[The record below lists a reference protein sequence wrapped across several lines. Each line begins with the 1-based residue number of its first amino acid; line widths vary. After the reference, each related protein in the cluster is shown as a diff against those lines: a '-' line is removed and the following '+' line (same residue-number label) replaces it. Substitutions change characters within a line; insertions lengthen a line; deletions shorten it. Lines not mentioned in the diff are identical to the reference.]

1 MNRALKIFIVEDEYI
16 NRIHLKKSLEKM
28 GHEVKGQAS
37 SAQEA
42 IDLLKSTPVDL
53 MILDIN
59 LGKEEKD
66 GIWIG
71 EYVSTHYNIPFI
83 YLTAYGTESIVKRA
97 INTSPYA
104 YLTKPFNEVE
114 LSASMELAMNRF
126 YLDNKK
132 IETKEIII
140 GNEKVFTKINSSEIY
155 YIESQGNYVHIHTV
169 EKIYKERTTLLAMLN
184 KLQKESFLQIH
195 RSFVVNINK
204 VEKITPSKAS
214 IADIEIPITR
224 NHEVLMNGILIH
236 NK

>member
-1 MNRALKIFIVEDEYI
+1 MNPALKIFIVEDEYI
-16 NRIHLKKSLEKM
+16 NRIHLKKALEKM

-59 LGKEEKD
+59 LGEEEKD

-104 YLTKPFNEVE
+104 YLVKPFNELE
-114 LSASMELAMNRF
+114 LSASIELAMNRF
-126 YLDNKK
+126 RLDNQK
-132 IETKEIII
+132 IKAKDITI
-140 GNEKVFTKINSSEIY
+140 GNAKSFTKINSNEIY
-155 YIESQGNYVHIHTV
+155 YIESQGNYVHIYTL
-169 EKIYKERTTLLAMLN
+169 EKIYKERTTLGTMLE
-184 KLQKESFLQIH
+184 KLPKENFVQIH
-195 RSFVVNINK
+195 RSFVVNIGK
-204 VEKITPSKAS
+204 IERITPSKAS
-214 IADIEIPITR
+214 IGEIEIPITR
-224 NHEVLMNGILIH
+224 NHQLLMSQYKLS
-236 NK
+236 